1 MELGEEVCDVQEY
14 VVSPGTRT
22 SWMEVKNRKGG
33 CARALVEIEFSS
45 GRACV
50 TSLSVLIQRSLST
63 KFSGRLYILDSK
75 NNANS

>member
-14 VVSPGTRT
+14 VISPGIRT

-33 CARALVEIEFSS
+33 CARALVEIEFSPA
-45 GRACV
+45 RACV

-63 KFSGRLYILDSK
+63 KFSRPLYILDLKS
-75 NNANS
+75 NANS